1 MPPASVAFPHQI
13 GCGLAGGNWA
23 TYEAMLE
30 DFAAAHPHIR
40 CYICTLAGS

>member
-1 MPPASVAFPHQI
+1 MWETHATGVGI